1 MVEKGKG
8 AAELSLVGKAKELI
22 ESINTT
28 ANNKEALMGLAY
40 TLVPKIQEFALLRH
54 LRFIKQFF
62 TYLPEPNKDFKD
74 ITKREVEEAAAKITT
89 DKSLTD
95 HKKGRLF
102 LSIKMAFRF
111 ALGDGVSNPPQVAWI
126 RYKAR
131 SKEKLP
137 TEMLS
142 EEDIKKL
149 INAATT
155 LRDKAIIALLYDAGI
170 RVGELLNLKI
180 SDLELNEELAHIT
193 VMGKTGSRKIPI
205 AFAVLYLASYLQLR
219 ESAKPEDPL
228 FVSEGSWRNLQKKTT
243 GAAITKMLRL
253 AAHRVDI
260 KKHIHPHLFRHSRAT
275 NLASK
280 LTEPQMRQFFGW
292 SRSSD
297 MPSVYVHL
305 SGRDLDD
312 NYLRAIGKKPP
323 EKVIVQA
330 TEKAC
335 QRCEFV
341 NPAANLY
348 CARCGM
354 ALNEQEALNK
364 QNAEDKIKEA
374 MLEITKDP
382 KVLDELVRYLYLAKH
397 QNK

>member
-1 MVEKGKG
+1 MIDK
-8 AAELSLVGKAKELI
+8 AEELI

-28 ANNKEALMGLAY
+28 TSNKEALMGLAY
-40 TLVPKIQEFALLRH
+40 TLVPKTQEFALLRH
-54 LRFIKQFF
+54 FRFIKWFF
-62 TYLPEPNKDFKD
+62 SYLPEPNKDFED
-74 ITKREVEEAAAKITT
+74 ITKREVEEAAAKIIA

-95 HKKGRLF
+95 HKRGRLF
-102 LSIKMAFRF
+102 LSIKMAFRY
-111 ALGDGVSNPPQVAWI
+111 ALGDGVSNPSQVAWI
-126 RYKAR
+126 RYKSR

-137 TEMLS
+137 TEMLD
-142 EEDIKKL
+142 EEDIRKL

-170 RVGELLNLKI
+170 RVGELLHLTI
-180 SDLELNEELAHIT
+180 SDLELTDELAHIT
-193 VMGKTGSRKIPI
+193 VTGKTGSRKIPI
-205 AFAVLYLASYLQLR
+205 AFAVPYLASYLQLR

-253 AAHRVDI
+253 TAQRAGI

-323 EKVIVQA
+323 ERVVVQA

-335 QRCEFV
+335 ARCGFV
-341 NPAANLY
+341 NPATNIY

-364 QNAEDKIKEA
+364 QKDEDKIKEA
-374 MLEITKDP
+374 MLEIAKDP
-382 KVLDELVRYLYLAKH
+382 QVLDELVKYLYLAKQ